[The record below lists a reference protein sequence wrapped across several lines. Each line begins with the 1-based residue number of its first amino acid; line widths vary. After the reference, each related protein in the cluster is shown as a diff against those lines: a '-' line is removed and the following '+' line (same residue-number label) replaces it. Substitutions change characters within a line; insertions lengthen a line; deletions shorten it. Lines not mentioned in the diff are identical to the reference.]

1 MGNKHGNGARGVN
14 LGGGLKPLDKIQI
27 IERNKYDAKL
37 TAQADFLLQIG
48 CDAYLMAL
56 ADLFDLQPGR
66 ANEAVNVYR
75 DYINSLMAH
84 LIDDASDPELVYFW
98 TDLDRRLKQIVGDGL
113 FVPRE
118 QRYDETGRRV
128 FGELFRRYVE
138 RLKEATKMRTD
149 SVKEMIAE
157 MAVEAEGIEQS
168 ETALVGE

>member
-98 TDLDRRLKQIVGDGL
+98 TDLDRRMEQIVGKSN
-113 FVPRE
+113 FKPRE
-118 QRYDETGRRV
+118 KRYDETGRRV
-128 FGELFRRYVE
+128 FEGLY
-138 RLKEATKMRTD
+138 EAYQARKK
-149 SVKEMIAE
+149 VAE
-157 MAVEAEGIEQS
+157 QLAEVMKGGGDGSDQ
-168 ETALVGE
+168 

>member
-48 CDAYLMAL
+48 CDAYLMSL
-56 ADLFDLQPGR
+56 VDLFDLQPGR

-98 TDLDRRLKQIVGDGL
+98 TDLDRRMEQIVGKSN
-113 FVPRE
+113 FKPRE
-118 QRYDETGRRV
+118 KRYDETGRRV
-128 FGELFRRYVE
+128 FEGLY
-138 RLKEATKMRTD
+138 EAYQARKK
-149 SVKEMIAE
+149 VAE
-157 MAVEAEGIEQS
+157 QLAEVMKGGGDGSDQ
-168 ETALVGE
+168 

>member
-98 TDLDRRLKQIVGDGL
+98 TDLDRRMEQIVGKSN
-113 FVPRE
+113 FKPRE
-118 QRYDETGRRV
+118 KRYDETGRRV
-128 FGELFRRYVE
+128 FEGLYKAYQARKKV
-138 RLKEATKMRTD
+138 
-149 SVKEMIAE
+149 AE
-157 MAVEAEGIEQS
+157 QLAEVMKGGGDGADQ
-168 ETALVGE
+168 

>member
-1 MGNKHGNGARGVN
+1 MGNKHGNGAKGVN

-98 TDLDRRLKQIVGDGL
+98 TDLDRRMEQIVGKSN
-113 FVPRE
+113 FKPRE
-118 QRYDETGRRV
+118 KRYDETGRRV
-128 FGELFRRYVE
+128 FEGLYKAYQARKKVAEQLAEVMKGGENN
-138 RLKEATKMRTD
+138 
-149 SVKEMIAE
+149 
-157 MAVEAEGIEQS
+157 G
-168 ETALVGE
+168 

>member
-48 CDAYLMAL
+48 CDAYLMSL
-56 ADLFDLQPGR
+56 VDLFDLQPGR
-66 ANEAVNVYR
+66 ANEAVNTYR

-98 TDLDRRLKQIVGDGL
+98 TDLDRRMEQIVGKSN
-113 FVPRE
+113 FQPRE
-118 QRYDETGRRV
+118 KRYDETGRRV
-128 FGELFRRYVE
+128 FEGLY
-138 RLKEATKMRTD
+138 EAYQARKK
-149 SVKEMIAE
+149 VAE
-157 MAVEAEGIEQS
+157 QLAEVMKGGGNGADQ
-168 ETALVGE
+168 

>member
-98 TDLDRRLKQIVGDGL
+98 TDLDRRMEQIVGKSN
-113 FVPRE
+113 FQPRE
-118 QRYDETGRRV
+118 KRYDETGRRV
-128 FGELFRRYVE
+128 FEGLY
-138 RLKEATKMRTD
+138 EAYQARKK
-149 SVKEMIAE
+149 VAE
-157 MAVEAEGIEQS
+157 QLAEVMKG
-168 ETALVGE
+168 GGDNG

>member
-98 TDLDRRLKQIVGDGL
+98 TDLDRRMEQIVGKAN
-113 FVPRE
+113 FQPRE
-118 QRYDETGRRV
+118 KRYDETGRRV
-128 FGELFRRYVE
+128 FEGLY
-138 RLKEATKMRTD
+138 EAYQARKK
-149 SVKEMIAE
+149 VAE
-157 MAVEAEGIEQS
+157 QLAEIMKGG
-168 ETALVGE
+168 ADNG

>member
-98 TDLDRRLKQIVGDGL
+98 TDLDRRMEQIVGKSN
-113 FVPRE
+113 FQPRE
-118 QRYDETGRRV
+118 KRYDETGRRV
-128 FGELFRRYVE
+128 FEGLYKAYQARKKV
-138 RLKEATKMRTD
+138 
-149 SVKEMIAE
+149 AE
-157 MAVEAEGIEQS
+157 QLAEVMKGGGNGADQ
-168 ETALVGE
+168 

>member
-98 TDLDRRLKQIVGDGL
+98 TDLDRRMEQIVGKSN
-113 FVPRE
+113 FTPRE
-118 QRYDETGRRV
+118 KRYDETGRRV
-128 FGELFRRYVE
+128 FEGLYKAYQARKKV
-138 RLKEATKMRTD
+138 
-149 SVKEMIAE
+149 AE
-157 MAVEAEGIEQS
+157 QLAEVMKGGADGADQ
-168 ETALVGE
+168 

>member
-66 ANEAVNVYR
+66 ANEAVNTYR

-98 TDLDRRLKQIVGDGL
+98 TDLDRRMEQIVGKSN
-113 FVPRE
+113 FQPRE
-118 QRYDETGRRV
+118 KRYDETGRRV
-128 FGELFRRYVE
+128 FEGLY
-138 RLKEATKMRTD
+138 EAYQARKK
-149 SVKEMIAE
+149 VAE
-157 MAVEAEGIEQS
+157 QLAEVMKGG
-168 ETALVGE
+168 ADGADK

>member
-48 CDAYLMAL
+48 CDAYLMSL

-66 ANEAVNVYR
+66 AIEAVNTYR
-75 DYINSLMAH
+75 EYMNSLMAH

-98 TDLDRRLKQIVGDGL
+98 TDLDRRMEQIVGKSN
-113 FVPRE
+113 FKPRE
-118 QRYDETGRRV
+118 KRYDETGRRV
-128 FGELFRRYVE
+128 FDGLYKAYQARKKV
-138 RLKEATKMRTD
+138 
-149 SVKEMIAE
+149 AE
-157 MAVEAEGIEQS
+157 QLAEVMKGGGDG
-168 ETALVGE
+168 ADK

>member
-66 ANEAVNVYR
+66 ANDAVNVYR

-98 TDLDRRLKQIVGDGL
+98 TDLDRRMEQIVGKSN
-113 FVPRE
+113 FKPRE
-118 QRYDETGRRV
+118 KRYDETGRRV
-128 FGELFRRYVE
+128 FEGLYKAYQARKKV
-138 RLKEATKMRTD
+138 
-149 SVKEMIAE
+149 AE
-157 MAVEAEGIEQS
+157 QLAEVMKGGGDGADQ
-168 ETALVGE
+168 

>member
-98 TDLDRRLKQIVGDGL
+98 TDLDRRMEQIVGKSN
-113 FVPRE
+113 FKPRE
-118 QRYDETGRRV
+118 KRYDETGRRV
-128 FGELFRRYVE
+128 FEGLY
-138 RLKEATKMRTD
+138 EAYQARKK
-149 SVKEMIAE
+149 VAE
-157 MAVEAEGIEQS
+157 QLAEVMKGGGDG
-168 ETALVGE
+168 ADP

>member
-48 CDAYLMAL
+48 CDAYLMSL
-56 ADLFDLQPGR
+56 VDLFDLQPGR

-75 DYINSLMAH
+75 DYINSLLAH

-98 TDLDRRLKQIVGDGL
+98 TDLDRRMEQIVGKSN
-113 FVPRE
+113 FKPRE
-118 QRYDETGRRV
+118 KRYDETGRRV
-128 FGELFRRYVE
+128 FEGLY
-138 RLKEATKMRTD
+138 EAYQARKKVAEQLAEVMKGGAD
-149 SVKEMIAE
+149 SADK
-157 MAVEAEGIEQS
+157 
-168 ETALVGE
+168 

>member
-1 MGNKHGNGARGVN
+1 MGKKHGNGARGVN

-48 CDAYLMAL
+48 CDAYLMSL

-66 ANEAVNVYR
+66 ANEAVNTYR

-98 TDLDRRLKQIVGDGL
+98 TDLDRRMEQIVGKSN
-113 FVPRE
+113 FQPRE
-118 QRYDETGRRV
+118 KRYDETGRRV
-128 FGELFRRYVE
+128 FEGLYKAYQVRKKV
-138 RLKEATKMRTD
+138 
-149 SVKEMIAE
+149 AE
-157 MAVEAEGIEQS
+157 QLAEVMKG
-168 ETALVGE
+168 GGDNG

>member
-48 CDAYLMAL
+48 CDAYLMSL

-66 ANEAVNVYR
+66 ANEAVNTYR

-98 TDLDRRLKQIVGDGL
+98 TDLDRRMEQIVGKSN
-113 FVPRE
+113 FQPRE
-118 QRYDETGRRV
+118 KRYDETGRRV
-128 FGELFRRYVE
+128 FEGLYKAYQARKKV
-138 RLKEATKMRTD
+138 
-149 SVKEMIAE
+149 AE
-157 MAVEAEGIEQS
+157 QLAEVMKG
-168 ETALVGE
+168 GGDNG

>member
-66 ANEAVNVYR
+66 ANEAVNTYR

-98 TDLDRRLKQIVGDGL
+98 TDLDRRMEQIVGKSN
-113 FVPRE
+113 FKPRE
-118 QRYDETGRRV
+118 KRYDETGRRV
-128 FGELFRRYVE
+128 FEGLY
-138 RLKEATKMRTD
+138 EAYQARKK
-149 SVKEMIAE
+149 VAE
-157 MAVEAEGIEQS
+157 QLAEVMKGGGDGSDQ
-168 ETALVGE
+168 

>member
-84 LIDDASDPELVYFW
+84 LIEDASDPELVYFW
-98 TDLDRRLKQIVGDGL
+98 TDLDRRMEQIVGKSN
-113 FVPRE
+113 FQPRE
-118 QRYDETGRRV
+118 KRYDETGRRV
-128 FGELFRRYVE
+128 FEGLY
-138 RLKEATKMRTD
+138 EAYQARKK
-149 SVKEMIAE
+149 VAE
-157 MAVEAEGIEQS
+157 QLAEAMKGCWDN
-168 ETALVGE
+168 G

>member
-98 TDLDRRLKQIVGDGL
+98 TDLDRRMEQIVGKSN
-113 FVPRE
+113 FQPRE
-118 QRYDETGRRV
+118 KRYDETGRRV
-128 FGELFRRYVE
+128 FEGLYKAYQARKKVTEQL
-138 RLKEATKMRTD
+138 
-149 SVKEMIAE
+149 AE
-157 MAVEAEGIEQS
+157 VMKGGADVADQ
-168 ETALVGE
+168 

>member
-98 TDLDRRLKQIVGDGL
+98 TDLDRRMEQIVGKSN
-113 FVPRE
+113 FQPRE
-118 QRYDETGRRV
+118 KRYDETGRRV
-128 FGELFRRYVE
+128 FEGLYKAYQARKKV
-138 RLKEATKMRTD
+138 
-149 SVKEMIAE
+149 AE
-157 MAVEAEGIEQS
+157 QLAEVMKG
-168 ETALVGE
+168 GGDNG

>member
-98 TDLDRRLKQIVGDGL
+98 TDLDRRMEQIVGKTN
-113 FVPRE
+113 FQPRE
-118 QRYDETGRRV
+118 KRYDETGRRV
-128 FGELFRRYVE
+128 FEGLY
-138 RLKEATKMRTD
+138 EAYQARKKVAEQLAEVMKGGAD
-149 SVKEMIAE
+149 SADK
-157 MAVEAEGIEQS
+157 
-168 ETALVGE
+168 